1 MNAVTQTKTIDPQQ
15 AGAHEANI
23 LLVDDDAEVQRML
36 SEQLLLSQYSVTTVA
51 DVAGAVSATR
61 REEFDV
67 ILLGMGLHDGGEL
80 GLLQRLRAESTPSAI
95 VMIAS
100 AEESPLVAQA
110 LKAGATDYLVKPLQ
124 LDRIMTTVALASRA
138 GRLERENRRLQR
150 KLRDLQ
156 NGGELV
162 GCTPAL
168 RRLQGV
174 LSRVSET
181 DATVLIEGRTG
192 SGKTLVAHLIHAN
205 GRRCNG
211 PVIAA
216 FGESL
221 PEEAIEN
228 ALHTAHKGT
237 LMIEDIERLPSGS
250 QSRLVRY
257 LKEKRVS
264 APGVEASAPDA
275 RILATTSARLPELVA
290 RGRFRED
297 LFYRLNVFP
306 IVVPSLQ
313 ERRDDIALLAMHFL
327 KVSSETNNIP
337 HKGFTAS
344 ALILLET
351 HPWPGNVAQLQ
362 NAVFRA
368 HVLAGAAPIDRQHLL
383 GPSTGLTTETTEV
396 APVRQSKPEGQE
408 PAAPGEE
415 DVRPFEE
422 EEKRLLGNA
431 LKATKGNVRRAAQ
444 LLKIGR
450 ATLYRKIQIY
460 KLNLT

>member
-1 MNAVTQTKTIDPQQ
+1 MNAATQTRTIDPTQ
-15 AGAHEANI
+15 APAHEASI
-23 LLVDDDAEVQRML
+23 LLVDDDPSVQRML
-36 SEQLLLSQYSVTTVA
+36 TERLMMSQYAVTSVGDA
-51 DVAGAVSATR
+51 RDAIAATR
-61 REEFDV
+61 SEEFDV
-67 ILLGMGLHDGGEL
+67 ILLDVGLPDSEGL
-80 GLLQRLRAESTPSAI
+80 GLLQRLRAEGTPSAI
-95 VMIAS
+95 VMIS
-100 AEESPLVAQA
+100 STDDTPLVVEAM
-110 LKAGATDYLVKPLQ
+110 KSGATDYLVKPLQ
-124 LDRIMTTVALASRA
+124 LDRVMTTVALAARA

-162 GCTPAL
+162 GCTPPL

-174 LSRVSET
+174 LSRVADT
-181 DATVLIEGRTG
+181 DATVLIEGKPG
-192 SGKTLVAHLIHAN
+192 SGKTLIAHLIHAN
-205 GRRCNG
+205 GRRCHG

-216 FGESL
+216 FGDSL
-221 PEEAIEN
+221 PEDAIDN
-228 ALHTAHKGT
+228 ALAAAHKGT
-237 LMIEDIERLPSGS
+237 LMIEDIDRLPPGS

-257 LKEKRVS
+257 LKEKKPAV
-264 APGVEASAPDA
+264 PGVEAPAPDA
-275 RILATTSARLPELVA
+275 RIVATTSARLPELVA

-313 ERRDDIALLAMHFL
+313 ERKDDIALLAMHFL
-327 KVSSETNNIP
+327 KVSADTNAIQ

-344 ALILLET
+344 AMILLET

-368 HVLAGAAPIDRQHLL
+368 HVLAGNNPIDRQHLL
-383 GPSTGLTTETTEV
+383 GPATGLASDTPEV
-396 APVRQSKPEGQE
+396 AQTRVQKAEAPE
-408 PAAPGEE
+408 AASPSEE
-415 DVRPFEE
+415 DILPFEE
-422 EEKRLLGNA
+422 EEKRLLSHA

-450 ATLYRKIQIY
+450 ATLYRKIQVY